1 MDGSTMKS
9 IDDNIETLSRAILNE
24 AESEAER
31 VKAEAREKA
40 DEIRKRGQ
48 AEAEAE
54 KKRILD
60 RAKQD
65 VDRVRSQAIAN
76 ARLKARSAQFQ
87 RREALL
93 DKVFASANGQVSGI
107 QAWSNYD
114 EIAIRLLKE
123 AIQQVNADKLVVHLD
138 SKTAQ
143 RLNQHVLKE
152 VAVELKVELVQGD
165 PLAKGT
171 GVVVESENGRLQFD
185 NTLENRLSRLQN
197 ILRSPV
203 YHLLSGEKL

>member
-1 MDGSTMKS
+1 MKS
-9 IDDNIETLSRAILNE
+9 IDDNIETLSRAILSE

-48 AEAEAE
+48 AEADAE

-60 RAKQD
+60 RARQD
-65 VDRVRSQAIAN
+65 VERVRSQAIAN
-76 ARLKARSAQFQ
+76 ARLKARSVQFQ

-114 EIAIRLLKE
+114 EIATRLLKE

-138 SKTAQ
+138 GKTAQ
-143 RLNQHVLKE
+143 RLNQHVLE
-152 VAVELKVELVQGD
+152 QVAAELKVELTLGD
-165 PLAKGT
+165 PLPKGI